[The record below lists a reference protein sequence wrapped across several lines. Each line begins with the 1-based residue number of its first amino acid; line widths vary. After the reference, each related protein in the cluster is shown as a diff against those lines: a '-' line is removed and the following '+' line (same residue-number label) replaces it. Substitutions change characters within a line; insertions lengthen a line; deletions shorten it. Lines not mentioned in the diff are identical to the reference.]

1 MTILATNV
9 TILATNVTIL
19 ARMPREFPAE
29 ALKLP
34 GRWVAMPDGAMEELR
49 APASWDDAEER
60 AEEDASPNAE
70 GVSCMH

>member
-1 MTILATNV
+1 ML
-9 TILATNVTIL
+9 
-19 ARMPREFPAE
+19 RQFPAE

-34 GRWVAMPDGAMEELR
+34 GRWVGLPDGAMEELR

-70 GVSCMH
+70 EVSCVH